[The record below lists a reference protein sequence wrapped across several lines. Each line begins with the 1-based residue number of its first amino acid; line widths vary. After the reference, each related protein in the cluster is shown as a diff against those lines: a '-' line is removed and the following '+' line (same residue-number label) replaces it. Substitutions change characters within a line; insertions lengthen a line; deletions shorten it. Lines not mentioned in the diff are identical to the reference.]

1 MKLSDTTLS
10 MLKSFSSINSSIVFR
25 QGSQLMVTSPEST
38 IQVEVE
44 IPESLPM
51 DFGIY
56 DLPNLLNNLTVMTS
70 PEIEV
75 GPKNLDIKDSDGIN
89 FTYGYCSE
97 ELIIHPKEP
106 MLLEDPDV
114 TFSLSEKILSKVLK
128 IAAMNQFG
136 TLSMVGS
143 KGKISLKVH
152 DHKNKD
158 SNVGNIEVSDFV
170 GDDFTIDFKT
180 ELLKM
185 LIMDYTVKIKLDGFA
200 LFENTNKNYKYFVAS
215 ELT

>member
-1 MKLSDTTLS
+1 MKLSDSTLT
-10 MLKSFSSINSSIVFR
+10 MLKSFASINSSIVFKK
-25 QGSQLMVTSPEST
+25 GSQLMVTSPEST
-38 IQVEVE
+38 IQVEVA
-44 IPESLPM
+44 IPESFNI

-56 DLPNLLNNLTVMTS
+56 DLPNLLSNLSVLDS
-70 PEIEV
+70 PELEL
-75 GPKNLDIKDSDGIN
+75 GSKNMEIKDTNGIN

-106 MLLEDPDV
+106 MQLDDPDV

-128 IAAMNQFG
+128 IASMNQFG
-136 TLSMVGS
+136 TLSMIGI

-158 SNVGNIEVSDFV
+158 SNVGSIEVSDFT
-170 GDDFTIDFKT
+170 GPDFNIDFKT
-180 ELLKM
+180 DLMKM
-185 LIMDYTVKIKLDGFA
+185 LVMDYTVKIKLDGFA